1 MRGCRNGLQA
11 HREAADA
18 IAGPVPRP
26 SERPD
31 LAVNARLT
39 REREPGPRAT
49 RLLLAAIRTLRWRV
63 RPLGPGSRCA
73 RPGHARATVARL
85 LALRQSRGGS
95 ISRTAVHLTAAHAGL
110 LAGKTPERHA
120 REYS

>member
-1 MRGCRNGLQA
+1 MRGCRNGVQR

-26 SERPD
+26 SERSD

-49 RLLLAAIRTLRWRV
+49 RSALGDQNLLEVRAPGARV
-63 RPLGPGSRCA
+63 SF
-73 RPGHARATVARL
+73 ARASARAS
-85 LALRQSRGGS
+85 LARD
-95 ISRTAVHLTAAHAGL
+95 T
-110 LAGKTPERHA
+110 
-120 REYS
+120 REQPGRPQTRLPVRAPA